1 MSGGAVRTDHLTF
14 LVLAGA
20 VALVAFAFGE
30 VPMLLLPP
38 AVPFSRPG
46 APLGAALRGR
56 RSTLGVT
63 PRTAWALRA
72 RWWRR
77 SARKTAIRRRIED
90 VPRAIRGGAS

>member
-30 VPMLLLPP
+30 LPALLLPP

-46 APLGAALRGR
+46 APLRAALRGR
-56 RSTLGVT
+56 RSTLGVH

-77 SARKTAIRRRIED
+77 SARKTAIRRRID
-90 VPRAIRGGAS
+90 NADPALFGRG